1 MTAPLVAGIELGGTK
16 CIAALARGADIVD
29 RRAFPTGDP
38 ATTIPALL
46 ACLAGWSAP
55 APVALGLACFGPL
68 GLDPSHDDFGKIT
81 TTPKPGWS
89 GADVRG
95 AFAKSFAGPIGFDT
109 DVNGAALAEGRWGA
123 ARGADVHVYLTI
135 GTGIGGGVVVGG
147 KSVHGLLH
155 PEIGHIRVRRDTGAK
170 FAGVCPYHG
179 DCIEGLVSGP
189 AIAARTGR
197 PGEDVADDDPVWR
210 EVADELAELIALLL
224 LTLSP
229 NRILIGGGLG
239 IGRAFLLP
247 MIRAAAA
254 DRLGGYL
261 APVTPEALLE
271 IVRPPALGV
280 DAGPLGAAAL
290 ALDALGR
297 TR

>member
-1 MTAPLVAGIELGGTK
+1 MSEPLVAGIELGGTK
-16 CIAALARGADIVD
+16 CIAVLARGADIVD

-68 GLDPSHDDFGKIT
+68 GLDPSHGDFGKIT

-89 GADVRG
+89 GVDVRG
-95 AFAKSFAGPIGFDT
+95 AFAKTFSGPIGFDT
-109 DVNGAALAEGRWGA
+109 DVNGSALAEGRWGA

-147 KSVHGLLH
+147 KPVHGLLH
-155 PEIGHIRVRRDTGAK
+155 PEIGHIRVRRGADAS
-170 FAGVCPYHG
+170 FAGVCPFHG

-189 AIAARTGR
+189 AIAARSGR
-197 PGEDVADDDPVWR
+197 RAENLADDDPVWR
-210 EVADELAELIALLL
+210 EVADDLAELVAMLL

-229 NRILIGGGLG
+229 NRILIGGGVG
-239 IGRAFLLP
+239 MGRAFLLP
-247 MIRAAAA
+247 LIRAAVT
-254 DRLGGYL
+254 DRLSGYL
-261 APVTPEALLE
+261 SSVTPDTLVD
-271 IVRPPALGV
+271 IVRTPALGV

-290 ALDALGR
+290 ALDALAG